1 MNLKVLSIE
10 CDFQFSLSE
19 FVMFYIVIINIF
31 KFRFK
36 NSIQQKNESKEKSV
50 YELKLFNNAVGFMK
64 ILL

>member
-19 FVMFYIVIINIF
+19 FVMFYIVVINIF